1 MVSYASLW
9 QDGHFVWQI
18 RHDSSQGAGHLEVR
32 FVEQFNLLK
41 QASCKGSNGC
51 AHATMVPQHG
61 HMSEVYAINAVE
73 TRLGDEILDFVKT
86 GNSFRTM
93 AHLRAQH
100 PEPPVAPIALRSP
113 MNS

>member
-1 MVSYASLW
+1 
-9 QDGHFVWQI
+9 
-18 RHDSSQGAGHLEVR
+18 
-32 FVEQFNLLK
+32 LLK
-41 QASCKGSNGC
+41 QASCKGPNGC

-73 TRLGDEILDFVKT
+73 TPLGDEILDFVKT

-100 PEPPVAPIALRSP
+100 PEPPLRPSRFGHP
-113 MNS
+113 